1 MGFGIGTPKALFW
14 MTYYFKR
21 LLPTLQ
27 FQVNYGH
34 QPDSIRGIIG
44 QYAVMANGLSLA
56 LVLLFGIAFV
66 WIVWKV
72 VKAYRE
78 KTILQE
84 PQTKSFAIILLA
96 ILVLDLPMMISYN
109 YQLRYFLTLMP
120 FLAILTAFFVLQI
133 YGRAKATNNKVYP
146 IAISV
151 TVSAI
156 ILYSLARIISLMLL
170 AMNDARIPASAYINT
185 LPVGTSL
192 EHTFYPPT
200 IPPDHFE
207 REYNYPIYFTKDPNE
222 PLPQSKKFMYN
233 DGEAGLD
240 DRQTTYLVIDSFT
253 SEKFE
258 NQYFCDA
265 MPIECAFFK
274 QLETGGSD
282 HYKLLKEFKY
292 TLPPWLP
299 QVQFEFINPSIR
311 IYERIP

>member
-1 MGFGIGTPKALFW
+1 
-14 MTYYFKR
+14 
-21 LLPTLQ
+21 
-27 FQVNYGH
+27 
-34 QPDSIRGIIG
+34 
-44 QYAVMANGLSLA
+44 
-56 LVLLFGIAFV
+56 
-66 WIVWKV
+66 
-72 VKAYRE
+72 
-78 KTILQE
+78 
-84 PQTKSFAIILLA
+84 
-96 ILVLDLPMMISYN
+96 
-109 YQLRYFLTLMP
+109 
-120 FLAILTAFFVLQI
+120 
-133 YGRAKATNNKVYP
+133 
-146 IAISV
+146 
-151 TVSAI
+151 
-156 ILYSLARIISLMLL
+156 MLL

-299 QVQFEFINPSIR
+299 QVQFEFINPSIH